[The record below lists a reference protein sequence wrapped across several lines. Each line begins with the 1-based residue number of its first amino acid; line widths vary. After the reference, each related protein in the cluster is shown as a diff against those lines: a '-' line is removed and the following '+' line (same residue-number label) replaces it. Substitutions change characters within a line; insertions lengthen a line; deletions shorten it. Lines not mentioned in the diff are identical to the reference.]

1 MQTQLLT
8 LDPPAESLSA
18 QNSAVVSTPIF
29 PENIEQIPDKDLLT
43 LCRQYGYQARTWRD
57 KFIGLLGEV
66 YKRRLY
72 EKEGFSSI
80 YHFAAVLGGVSQRQ
94 VDLAINAD
102 RRLEKTPKVK
112 KLYNE
117 GLVSLGKIE
126 RVLPILDIKNE
137 DKIYDLIQVSSKRVL
152 AAIARGEKSLKNAAN
167 KTEEPLPNSLFDSS
181 VTPGRKKL
189 NFNLSDEVIDELN
202 RLNEQRL
209 DANLILQKLLNQ
221 RKEQLK
227 QKVEEEST
235 RVRGETHL
243 PSKRYEN
250 KTTRN
255 LLHEIY
261 GDKCAVNGCTHK
273 ATETHHKVPFGLQS
287 LNDPAFMVPLCAEHH
302 KIAHTIDLKFASH
315 LHSAQEKTH
324 QTTPRSRDPY
334 EGFST
339 LD

>member
-1 MQTQLLT
+1 M
-8 LDPPAESLSA
+8 
-18 QNSAVVSTPIF
+18 
-29 PENIEQIPDKDLLT
+29 ENIEQIPDKDLLT

-66 YKRRLY
+66 YKRSLY
-72 EKEGFSSI
+72 EKEGFQSI

-94 VDLAINAD
+94 VDLALSAD

-112 KLYNE
+112 KLFNE
-117 GLVSLGKIE
+117 GAVSLSKVE
-126 RVLPILDIKNE
+126 RVLPIVNPKNE
-137 DKIYDLIQVSSKRVL
+137 DKIYDLIQVSSKSVL
-152 AAIARGEKSLKNAAN
+152 AAIARGERSLKDATSKAE
-167 KTEEPLPNSLFDSS
+167 KTLPNSLFASS
-181 VTPGRKKL
+181 VTLGRKKL

-202 RLNEQRL
+202 RLHAKEL
-209 DANLILQKLLNQ
+209 DANVILQNLLDQ

-227 QKVEEEST
+227 LEVQEESA
-235 RVRGETHL
+235 RVRRETHL

-250 KTTRN
+250 KTTSN

-261 GDKCAVNGCTHK
+261 GDKCAINGCAHK

-302 KIAHTIDLKFASH
+302 KIAHLINLKFAEH
-315 LHSAQEKTH
+315 LNRANRAQQKTA
-324 QTTPRSRDPY
+324 PRSRDPY